1 MNSWYKLAENID
13 EMEAWFKKRTDKH
26 IERVQKYCKKIQDY
40 DEDRFDGLVE
50 RGKIHDQSKYE
61 NPEKDPYVYIT
72 WDYKCKED
80 GTDFKLPD
88 GMEDKMNK
96 ATNFHVKNN
105 AHHPE
110 FHSEQGGNL
119 INRGDRDKPPEEL
132 IDATKMKDLD
142 IGEMISDW
150 LSMAEEKN
158 SNPKDWADKNVN
170 VRWKFT
176 DDQKDLI
183 YELIE
188 NVWEK

>member
-1 MNSWYKLAENID
+1 MSWYKMAKNID

-150 LSMAEEKN
+150 LSMSEEKS
-158 SNPKDWADKNVN
+158 SNPKGWADKNVN
-170 VRWKFT
+170 IRWKFD

-188 NVWEK
+188 NVWGK